1 MIFPKV
7 KKLAKELDWHKTN
20 DAVFGIY
27 KGYFFNVA
35 NSSLLSNP
43 QFKFVT
49 VTTDNLTEAQKQQIK
64 SALDFNKE
72 NLKFTTFEISDNSIF
87 FQFAENLTST
97 KLKTIYA
104 LFDFL
109 VDLFKSLNIPEQNK
123 CHNCGSTQNNNYYD
137 LNDTGIIL
145 CNTCFNKTASSFNEI
160 ERKRISE
167 EKNYLTG
174 FLGSIIFSIPGIIAW
189 VLIAVYL
196 ERLASAMAMIIA
208 FLGLKG
214 YDYFKGRHG
223 KMTKFIIVL
232 TNIVSIIIANV
243 TTVIALLV
251 KEGLSISQAF
261 TAFQTNQAAIDT
273 FNENTIISFVL
284 AFFVWVWLLFILKDK
299 KLTIKLAGKFESERK
314 H

>member
-1 MIFPKV
+1 MIFPKA
-7 KKLAKELDWHKTN
+7 KKIAKELDWHKTK
-20 DAVFGIY
+20 DGVFGLY

-35 NSSLLSNP
+35 DASLLSNP

-49 VTTDNLTEAQKQQIK
+49 ATTDNLSEEQKQQIK
-64 SALDFNKE
+64 TELDTNKKS
-72 NLKFTTFEISDNSIF
+72 LKFTTFEISDNSIF
-87 FQFAENLTST
+87 FQFAENLTFT
-97 KLKTIYA
+97 KLKTVYS

-109 VDLFKSLNIPEQNK
+109 VDLFKKLNISEQNK
-123 CHNCGSTQNNNYYD
+123 CHNCGTNQKINYYD

-145 CNTCFNKTASSFNEI
+145 CNTCFNKTENSFYEI
-160 ERKRISE
+160 ERERISE

-174 FLGSIIFSIPGIIAW
+174 FLGSIVFSIPGIIAW

-196 ERLASAMAMIIA
+196 ERLASAMAMVIA

-232 TNIVSIIIANV
+232 TNIVSILIANA

-251 KEGLSISQAF
+251 KEGLTISQAF
-261 TAFQTNQAAIDT
+261 AEFQTNQAAIDT
-273 FNENTIISFVL
+273 FNQNTIISFIL

-299 KLTIKLAGKFESERK
+299 KLTIKLADKFEK
-314 H
+314 

>member
-1 MIFPKV
+1 MIFPKA
-7 KKLAKELDWHKTN
+7 KKIAKELDWHKTK
-20 DAVFGIY
+20 DGVFGLY

-35 NSSLLSNP
+35 DASLLSNP

-49 VTTDNLTEAQKQQIK
+49 ATTDNLSEEQKQQIK
-64 SALDFNKE
+64 TELDTNKK
-72 NLKFTTFEISDNSIF
+72 NLKFTNFEISDNSIF
-87 FQFAENLTST
+87 FQFAENLTFT
-97 KLKTIYA
+97 KLKTVYS

-109 VDLFKSLNIPEQNK
+109 VDLFKRLNISEQNK
-123 CHNCGSTQNNNYYD
+123 CHNCGTTQKIKNYD

-145 CNTCFNKTASSFNEI
+145 CNSCFNQTENSFYEI
-160 ERKRISE
+160 ERERISE

-196 ERLASAMAMIIA
+196 ERLASAMAMVIA

-232 TNIVSIIIANV
+232 TNIISILIANA
-243 TTVIALLV
+243 TTAIALLV
-251 KEGLSISQAF
+251 KEGLTISQAF
-261 TAFQTNQAAIDT
+261 TEFQTNQAAIDT
-273 FNENTIISFVL
+273 FNQNTIISFIL

-299 KLTIKLAGKFESERK
+299 KLTIKLADKFER
-314 H
+314 